1 MAGCRD
7 WNAYYSQRLNEIKLN
22 FLILSYHLPIDQQ
35 LITTSADKITKSA
48 NQLLTKFGNISITG
62 YFDVITDSKE
72 CNNLKHLS
80 DFCHTFDLINIANNM
95 LKPVTIVTELSDYH
109 EMLTTTHRKFYT
121 RQPLRDVFLIYGN
134 FNFQQFLINLEINLL
149 PENQSSDS
157 ASYN

>member
-1 MAGCRD
+1 M
-7 WNAYYSQRLNEIKLN
+7 
-22 FLILSYHLPIDQQ
+22 
-35 LITTSADKITKSA
+35 
-48 NQLLTKFGNISITG
+48 
-62 YFDVITDSKE
+62 
-72 CNNLKHLS
+72 KHLS

-109 EMLTTTHRKFYT
+109 EMLTTTLRKFYT
-121 RQPLRDVFLIYGN
+121 RQTLRDVFLIYGN